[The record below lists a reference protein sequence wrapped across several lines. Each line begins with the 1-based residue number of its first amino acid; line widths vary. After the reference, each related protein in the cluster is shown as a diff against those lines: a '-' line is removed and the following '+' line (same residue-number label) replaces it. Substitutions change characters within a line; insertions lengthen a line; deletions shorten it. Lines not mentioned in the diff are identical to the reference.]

1 MAGGR
6 QMTDVNVAFITQAF
20 LIYSWTNDTDF
31 LNQIYPFTVRASHW
45 LIHRSTKGIFNMEIF
60 KHFL

>member
-1 MAGGR
+1 
-6 QMTDVNVAFITQAF
+6 MTDVNVAFITQAF